1 MGGQITVAFN
11 DIYMVKMNND
21 VAIPSKCIFYHKFLD
36 GTYSKRKLGECFV
49 WLIKILSSKHFTIK
63 LSSSK
68 F

>member
-1 MGGQITVAFN
+1 MGGQITVAFS

-49 WLIKILSSKHFTIK
+49 
-63 LSSSK
+63 
-68 F
+68 